1 MSFSRFNSFSTRQS
15 RDARLAT
22 LKAVLPAVIVCLL
35 TALPAASAS
44 AGLLEKLLAP
54 AVGTKPG
61 FSEGK
66 KTYDED
72 TLKPD
77 ELMTCVIKAHDIDE
91 RDAHKPKDIEALA
104 AERDTLNASAVQLK
118 KDIDAAKES
127 PVTEEQAKKLNERIA
142 DYKAQEA
149 AFNER
154 SKTANINAKG
164 FSQAQAA
171 DVNVFRDLC
180 AGRRFYK
187 SDLETVRPKLPFD
200 ISDILA
206 GKK

>member
-1 MSFSRFNSFSTRQS
+1 MPLL
-15 RDARLAT
+15 RLQPR
-22 LKAVLPAVIVCLL
+22 VMVCAAIFV
-35 TALPAASAS
+35 TGITASANAA

-72 TLKPD
+72 TLKPED
-77 ELMTCVIKAHDIDE
+77 LTKCVVTAHDYDE
-91 RDAHKPKDIEALA
+91 RVAHKPTEVEELGKMREELNKTAAGLKTDIEASQK
-104 AERDTLNASAVQLK
+104 N
-118 KDIDAAKES
+118 
-127 PVTEEQAKKLNERIA
+127 PVTEEQAEKLNARIA
-142 DYKAQEA
+142 AYKAKEA
-149 AFNER
+149 EFNKR
-154 SKTANINAKG
+154 SDAANLNAKAYNKAVAEG
-164 FSQAQAA
+164 L
-171 DVNVFRDLC
+171 DTFRDLC

-187 SDLETVRPKLPFD
+187 SDLEVIRPQLPFD